1 VWAVVVEVG
10 TPCRDQLAGM
20 AQVVEQVLV

>member
-10 TPCRDQLAGM
+10 TPRSDQLAGM
-20 AQVVEQVLV
+20 AQVVEQVLI